1 MPRCAG
7 PYCGDCRIVPTLLRI
22 PVNVTGDSGIVTG
35 IPVNVTGAG
44 VARF

>member
-1 MPRCAG
+1 MKRFVLDSSA
-7 PYCGDCRIVPTLLRI
+7 LLMRI
-22 PVNVTGDSGIVTG
+22 PVNVTSDSGIVTG